1 MPAERGRIPKNQGS
15 EGCLPL
21 SIGRQFD
28 HTPGMHPMLK
38 SIRTR
43 LTLAFVSL
51 AIVPLLVVG
60 VVLSVKNYAALQQQA
75 LQEQQSHAQRISTTV
90 EAFVR
95 ELERELVLLSK
106 IYGFSR
112 AGGEEQK
119 WILDELLSYEN
130 RFEELILIEVD
141 GTELIHRHRTRII
154 PEDSLTSRLNDPA
167 FSGPTSTGRSYFG
180 PVHFDPANG
189 EPLMTIAVP
198 VESPMTGMIEGV
210 LVGEARLKK
219 VWELLASLPV
229 PSGETVFIVDSAGE
243 VVGHPNPSVVLR
255 GTHFTL
261 PDNHLGITTGLGG
274 EEVVLAAER
283 IELNEQFLYVVA
295 QRPVSEVLALARS
308 IVGITLLLVLL
319 ALVAAVILSILAIGN
334 IISPLRSLAAVAREI
349 QQGDLSR
356 RVELDRDDEVGELAL
371 AFNAMTDRLQV
382 SMEGMAKEIEERER
396 EIEVRKRAEEALRE
410 NRAMLQQILDT
421 LPQSIFWKDLESVY
435 QGCNLVC
442 ASDLGL
448 HDPELI
454 KGKTDFDLLW
464 LREEAEA
471 YRADDREVISGK
483 KAKRHIIEPLQQTD
497 GTRLWVDTTKVPL
510 LDGQGNVYGILG
522 VYEDITERKKNEE
535 EREKLERQVR
545 QSQKMEAIGTL
556 AGGIAHDFNNILS
569 IILGYNE
576 LAMLDIDP
584 AKRLQNLEEVRKG
597 AERARD
603 LVRQILAFSRKTDQ
617 ERQPLQISLIIKETL
632 KMLRSSIPTT
642 IEIRQNIASNSRVMA
657 DSTQIHQVIMNLCTN
672 AYQVMRETGGTLA
685 VSLTEIDIGEGEYGY
700 ADLHPGRYLRL
711 EVSDTGCGIDPAI
724 RDKIFEPYFTT
735 KPQGEGTGM
744 GLAVVHGIVKSHKG
758 YLSVYSEPGK
768 GTSFHVYLPVTE
780 TEPASEPETP
790 VSEVLIGNG
799 ERILF
804 VDDEEQITRI
814 AQSMLKNNGYQVTAC
829 SSGVQALEE
838 FRRHPDQFDLVITD
852 MTMPHM
858 TGIDLARQILAV
870 NPALPVILCTGQSEL
885 VNREIALDMGC
896 CAYLNKPIL
905 KQTLLRAVQ
914 KALVGK

>member
-1 MPAERGRIPKNQGS
+1 
-15 EGCLPL
+15 
-21 SIGRQFD
+21 
-28 HTPGMHPMLK
+28 MLK

-43 LTLAFVSL
+43 LTLAFVCL

-60 VVLSVKNYAALQQQA
+60 VVLSVKSYEALQQQA
-75 LQEQQSHAQRISTTV
+75 LLEQQSHAQRISTSV
-90 EAFVR
+90 ETFVR

-106 IYGFSR
+106 VYGFSH
-112 AGGEEQK
+112 AGGEDQK

-130 RFEELILIEVD
+130 RFEELILIGVD
-141 GTELIHRHRTRII
+141 GTELIRRHRTRII
-154 PEDSLTSRLNDPA
+154 TEDSLASRLNDPA
-167 FSGPTSTGRSYFG
+167 FAVPASTGRSYFG

-198 VESPMTGMIEGV
+198 VQSPQTGMTEGV
-210 LVGEARLKK
+210 LVGKARLKK

-229 PSGETVFIVDSAGE
+229 TSGETVFIVDSAGE

-274 EEVVLAAER
+274 EEVVLAAEH
-283 IELNEQFLYVVA
+283 IELNEQFLNVVA
-295 QRPVSEVLALARS
+295 QRPVADVLALARS

-356 RVELDRDDEVGELAL
+356 RAELDRDDEVGELAL

-382 SMEGMAKEIEERER
+382 SMEGMAGEIEERLR

-421 LPQSIFWKDLESVY
+421 VPQSIFWKDRERVY
-435 QGCNLVC
+435 QGCNRVF
-442 ASDLGL
+442 AEDAGL
-448 HDPELI
+448 HNPELI
-454 KGKTDFDLLW
+454 KGKTDFDLPW
-464 LREEAEA
+464 PREEAEA
-471 YRADDREVISGK
+471 YRADDLEVMGGK
-483 KAKRHIIEPLQQTD
+483 EAKRHIIEPLQQGD
-497 GTRLWVDTTKVPL
+497 GARLWIDTTKVPL

-522 VYEDITERKKNEE
+522 VYEDITERRLNEE

-576 LAMLDIDP
+576 LAMLDDNP

-603 LVRQILAFSRKTDQ
+603 LVSQILAFSRKADQ
-617 ERQPLQISLIIKETL
+617 ERQPLQISLIIKEAL
-632 KMLRSSIPTT
+632 KMLRASIPTT
-642 IEIRQNIASNSRVMA
+642 IEIRKNIASDSKVMA

-724 RDKIFEPYFTT
+724 KDKIFEPYFTT

-744 GLAVVHGIVKSHKG
+744 GLAVVHGIVKSHNG
-758 YLSVYSEPGK
+758 HISVYSEPGK

-780 TEPASEPETP
+780 SEAASVPESPLPEVP
-790 VSEVLIGNG
+790 VGHG

-804 VDDEEQITRI
+804 IDDEEQIIRI
-814 AQSMLKNNGYQVTAC
+814 AQSMLTSNGYQVTAC

-838 FRRHPDQFDLVITD
+838 FRRQPDQFDLVITD

-858 TGIDLARQILAV
+858 TGIDLARNILAV
-870 NPALPVILCTGQSEL
+870 NPDMPIILCTGQSEL
-885 VNREIALDMGC
+885 INRETALDMGC

-905 KQTLLRAVQ
+905 KQTLLQAVQ
-914 KALVGK
+914 KALACT